1 MSDGARLY
9 HELASWWPL
18 LSSPSEYLE
27 EATFF
32 RELLASACARPP
44 RTLLELGSGGGS
56 NAFHLK
62 QHFELTLVDRAPG
75 MLEVSRA
82 LNPECEHALG
92 DMREVRLGRVFD
104 GVFIHDAID
113 YLTSE
118 AELRAAFDTA
128 FVHCRPGGALLVAP
142 DHVRETFEP
151 STCHG
156 GHDAADGRGAR
167 YLEWSFDPDPAD
179 DTCVT
184 DYAYL
189 LRERDGSVRVV
200 HERHLH
206 GLFSRDTWLRLLRE
220 AGFEP
225 RVVEDPTEGAEGR
238 ELFVARRPARDGAG
252 V

>member
-18 LSSPSEYLE
+18 LSAPSEYLE

-32 RELLASACARPP
+32 RELLVSACATPP

-82 LNPECEHALG
+82 LNPECEHAVG
-92 DMREVRLGRVFD
+92 DMRDVRLGRVFD

-113 YLTSE
+113 YMTSE
-118 AELRAAFDTA
+118 AELRAVFDTA
-128 FVHCRPGGALLVAP
+128 FVHCRSGGALLVAP
-142 DHVRETFEP
+142 DHVCETFEP
-151 STCHG
+151 ATSHG

-167 YLEWSFDPDPAD
+167 YLEWTFDPDPSD

-189 LRERDGSVRVV
+189 LRERDGFVRVV

-238 ELFVARRPARDGAG
+238 TLFVARRPGS
-252 V
+252 